1 MLKRT
6 GWGFALLAVI
16 IGFSIWLLNI
26 VPVERGID
34 LQGGTELTYALDLSR
49 IEGDRGTIAEDVK
62 DTIAKRLNAYGLKEV
77 SVSVQGVDQLVVQVP
92 GTETQSVEHL
102 KRQIQTAGNLMFRLV
117 VTGSEYENPTR
128 IQQFQEQER
137 IYNEAQ
143 LEWVEK
149 RRANPA
155 FNGRRPKPPDYL
167 VRYRVEKNEVT
178 DRFETEPG
186 SETVLLNRHESN
198 VEANTWEPVE
208 MVSGKYLSSVGST
221 FDDTTRGPAVAF
233 QFKGEGAAAFADLT
247 GNHVQEPLAIVLDDD
262 IMQVATIQSRI
273 SGSGQLSGDYTD
285 QDVKG
290 IVTILRGGSLPTK
303 PTLVSESTVG
313 SVLGQDSIEA
323 GLRAVLYGV
332 AGVFLIMAL
341 YYLAGGLVA
350 NFALA
355 LNLLLIVAFVACFH
369 QTLTLPGIAGML
381 LTLAMAVDANILIF
395 ERFREERKKGKP
407 PLQSLAAA
415 YQRAFWVIFD
425 SNLTTIIT
433 GYVLFYMGT
442 GPVKGFAVTLIT
454 GIFVS
459 FFTAVFVTRL
469 LLSFLFNWGILKDI
483 KMFQAF
489 ETPRVPFTKYQRPF
503 LLGSAVFILVAWIL
517 VVLRGADNYG
527 IDFTGGARITMNLSD
542 PIRVED
548 LREKIDDLALE
559 EPALFRDYSLQT
571 LEADASGAARRYALL
586 TRAGARL
593 GGLPVAEG
601 QESPESSLPPP
612 APSEGDGVKAGAA
625 AGAEVIVEPAQRVKQ
640 ALKKML
646 EREGLLL
653 PEPYPRTDWQR
664 SKEPGVPA
672 GSVALTME
680 LNLVDS
686 GPEMTTDG
694 IRDGLNS
701 TLEANELFS
710 MSATRPDGAYKGVQ
724 VESVELVGHP
734 DPAADVKITRYRIA
748 TSTYQPPL
756 PAAPP
761 GTNVPTQLQVEDAIR
776 GYFRTVVSEPFPQ
789 VSTVG
794 PRVASSLQADALVA
808 VFLSMLGIVF
818 YLSLR
823 FEFIYGVA
831 GIVALAHDVLIAIG
845 MMALVDVLLPTVFPM
860 KLNLNE
866 LAAIL
871 TIIGFSINDSI
882 VLFDRIR
889 ENTELFARR
898 KLTLVDIVNISINQ
912 TLARTLWTS
921 LTTLLVTVM
930 LLAFGGEGVRGF
942 AFVFAVGT
950 VAGTYSSVFVAA
962 PVAIWLNERS
972 LARRRTLAAETA

>member
-6 GWGFALLAVI
+6 GWGFTIVAAI
-16 IGFSIWLLNI
+16 IAFSIWLLTI
-26 VPVERGID
+26 VPIERGID

-49 IEGDRGTIAEDVK
+49 IEGDRGSIAEDVK

-102 KRQIQTAGNLMFRLV
+102 KRQIQTAGNLMFRLK
-117 VTGSEYENPTR
+117 VTGTEYENPAR
-128 IQQFQEQER
+128 IEQLREQER
-137 IYNEAQ
+137 VYNAEQ
-143 LEWVEK
+143 LAWVE
-149 RRANPA
+149 RNRADPS
-155 FNGRRPKPPDYL
+155 FNGRRPKPPDFI
-167 VRYRVEKNEVT
+167 VRYEVEKNQVT
-178 DRFETEPG
+178 DRFETKPN
-186 SETVLLNRHESN
+186 SETVLLNRHEEN
-198 VEANTWEPVE
+198 PETNTWEPVE
-208 MVSGKYLSSVGST
+208 MVSGRYLSSVMGS
-221 FDDTTRGPAVAF
+221 FDENSQPAVAF

-247 GNHVQEPLAIVLDDD
+247 GNHIDEPLAIVLDDD
-262 IMQVATIQSRI
+262 IMNVANIKSRI

-303 PTLVSESTVG
+303 PILVSESTVG

-323 GLRAVLYGV
+323 GLKAVLYGV

-407 PLQSLAAA
+407 PVQALTAA

-425 SNLTTIIT
+425 SNLTTVIT

-454 GIFVS
+454 GIFAS

-469 LLSFLFNWGILKDI
+469 LLSFLFNSGILKDV

-489 ETPRVPFTKYQRPF
+489 DTPRVPFTQYQRPF
-503 LLGSAVFILVAWIL
+503 LIGSVILVAVTWVL
-517 VVLRGADNYG
+517 VVFRGADNYG
-527 IDFTGGARITMNLSD
+527 IDFTGGARITMSLSK
-542 PIRVED
+542 PVAEET
-548 LREKIDDLALE
+548 LRQKIDELALA
-559 EPALFRDYSLQT
+559 EPDLFRDYSLQT
-571 LEADASGAARRYALL
+571 LEAEDSATAKKYALL
-586 TRAGARL
+586 TRAGSAT
-593 GGLPVAEG
+593 ATADA
-601 QESPESSLPPP
+601 QEPPKTPSPRT
-612 APSEGDGVKAGAA
+612 APSSEAGAKQGAA
-625 AGAEVIVEPAQRVKQ
+625 AEAEIIVEPAQKVKQ
-640 ALKKML
+640 ALARML
-646 EREGLLL
+646 EGEGWLL
-653 PEPYPRTDWQR
+653 PQPYPKTDWSRLTQ
-664 SKEPGVPA
+664 PGALP

-680 LNLVDS
+680 VNLVDS
-686 GPEMTTDG
+686 SPGTTTDS
-694 IRDGLNS
+694 IRNEINKSLDD
-701 TLEANELFS
+701 NELLS
-710 MSATRPDGAYKGVQ
+710 ISAARTDGAYKGVQ
-724 VESVELVGHP
+724 VETVELVGHP
-734 DPAADVKITRYRIA
+734 DLSANVKITRYRIT
-748 TSTYQPPL
+748 TSGYQPPL
-756 PAAPP
+756 PAAAL
-761 GTNVPTQLQVEDAIR
+761 GTNVPTQIQVEDGIR
-776 GYFRTVVSEPFPQ
+776 TYFRTMVSEPFPQ

-808 VFLSMLGIVF
+808 VFLSMLGIIF

-831 GIVALAHDVLIAIG
+831 GIVALVHDVMVAIG
-845 MMALVDVLLPTVFPM
+845 MMALVDMLLPTTFPV

-866 LAAIL
+866 LAAVL

-889 ENTELFARR
+889 ENTALFVRR
-898 KLTLVDIVNISINQ
+898 KLKLVDIVNISINQ

-962 PVAIWLNERS
+962 PVAIWLNDRS
-972 LARRRTLAAETA
+972 LARRGTPTPEPAKA